1 MEIKNITKEAKTLVE
16 IARTADLKKAIPFLY
31 DLFPSRCFPKRHLRF
46 KAYCVGTSKTGTT
59 TMHAI
64 FSKQYRSAHEPDAR
78 FLITKILA
86 FHNGNIDK
94 SKFIQYIINH
104 RDRRLGL
111 EMDSSHLNYYL
122 LDILV
127 NEFNEAKFILTI
139 RDCYSW
145 LESLLSNQLVVFK
158 QQNNW
163 FRHQWVDFADFR
175 FGNKKKY
182 AKEEAILAD
191 KGLYT
196 LDGYFS
202 YWREHNSKVL
212 ATVPKERLLIV
223 KTAEINQSINKI
235 EEFLEIPPN
244 TLSRGVRENVRRK
257 KFKNLSILSQIDKN
271 FLEAKAN
278 FHCKELM
285 NKYFPKVKGFNR

>member
-1 MEIKNITKEAKTLVE
+1 
-16 IARTADLKKAIPFLY
+16 
-31 DLFPSRCFPKRHLRF
+31 
-46 KAYCVGTSKTGTT
+46 
-59 TMHAI
+59 MHAI
-64 FSKQYRSAHEPDAR
+64 FSNQYRSAHEPDAR

-94 SKFIQYIINH
+94 SKFVQYIIKH

-127 NEFNEAKFILTI
+127 NEFSEAKFILTI

-145 LESLLSNQLVVFK
+145 LESLISNQLIVLK
-158 QQNNW
+158 WQNNW
-163 FRHQWVDFADFR
+163 FRHRWINFADFR
-175 FGNKKKY
+175 FGSREKY

-202 YWREHNSKVL
+202 YWNEHNSRVL
-212 ATVPKERLLIV
+212 AIVPREKLLIV
-223 KTAEINQSINKI
+223 KTNEIDQSIRRI
-235 EEFLEIPPN
+235 EEFLSIPSG
-244 TLSRGVRENVRRK
+244 TLPHKVRKNVK
-257 KFKNLSILSQIDKN
+257 KKQFNILSQIDKD

-285 NKYFPKVKGFNR
+285 DKYFPDVKGFNFLK